1 MILLNEDS
9 IFGKPSSPGL
19 FVTVTLKHT
28 DNRVWRS
35 LLVPSNAHLGW
46 FHAVLQIAMGWTN
59 SHLHQF
65 TFKDKTFADP
75 RFDLYDPLTIDE
87 RKCSLD
93 KLLTNSKDPLHYQYD
108 FADSWEHAIFL
119 TKTGTTHYPMAAT
132 CLEGGGACPP
142 EDCGG
147 IPGYLSLLKAL
158 KKPNSKTAKE
168 SFDQLGY
175 RYDPDAFSLENVNT
189 ALQELPWPTVSESA
203 LRKIIRSQ
211 RKRKN

>member
-1 MILLNEDS
+1 
-9 IFGKPSSPGL
+9 
-19 FVTVTLKHT
+19 
-28 DNRVWRS
+28 
-35 LLVPSNAHLGW
+35 
-46 FHAVLQIAMGWTN
+46 MGWTN

-65 TFKDKTFADP
+65 TFKDKTFSDP
-75 RFDLYDPLTIDE
+75 RFELYDPLTIDE

-93 KLLTNSKDPLHYQYD
+93 KLLTNSQDILHYQYD
-108 FADSWEHAIFL
+108 FADSWEHTILL
-119 TKTGTTHYPMAAT
+119 TKVGITPLPMAAT

-158 KKPNSKTAKE
+158 KKPKSKTAKE

-175 RYDPDAFSLENVNT
+175 RYDPDAFSSEHVNT
-189 ALQELPWPTVSESA
+189 ALQKLPWPTVSESA